1 MLKMKFNFILR
12 RSLAHLLAAAL
23 LSTAGAGASDRQ
35 PAEDDVQRLE
45 RSLLALQ
52 QEVARLRAEGGGAAR
67 MDELERRLDL
77 LAAELEKVRSATV
90 QEEPGL
96 VSHGGLAP
104 AASKVYGVTRGVSLG
119 GYGEAVYENYAARR
133 EDGRPSGRTDQF
145 DFLRQ
150 ILYVG
155 YKFNDTI
162 LFNSELEFEHAST
175 GKGGEV
181 SVEFAYVEAAPSP
194 RLGLRAGMLL
204 VPMGFL
210 NELHEPPI
218 FHGARRPEVEQAI
231 VPSTWRENGAGLF
244 GEAGPLAWRAYVV
257 SSLSSAGFTAGGLRG
272 GRQSGARS
280 KAEDLAFTARV
291 DLTAVPGLLVG
302 ASAFTGETG
311 QGVMVEGR
319 EIGGR
324 VTLVEGHAQY
334 ELRGLRLRALAA
346 RSTVSDVP
354 LMNQALQ
361 LTGNRSVGERQTG
374 WYAEA
379 AYDLMTLR
387 PAGGWALSPFV
398 RYEKLDTQDKVPAAF
413 ARDPATD
420 RSVVTAGVGVKPIA
434 NVVFKADYQWHRNEA
449 RTGVRQ
455 LNLAVGYLF

>member
-1 MLKMKFNFILR
+1 LKMNFNFILR
-12 RSLAHLLAAAL
+12 RLVAALAMSAAAL
-23 LSTAGAGASDRQ
+23 AAGPLQAAGQQPASD
-35 PAEDDVQRLE
+35 AIQRLE

-52 QEVARLRAEGGGAAR
+52 EELARLRGEASGAAR

-77 LAAELEKVRSATV
+77 LAVELEKVRSASG
-90 QEEPGL
+90 QEEVDLEGRR
-96 VSHGGLAP
+96 GLAP

-119 GYGEAVYENYAARR
+119 GYGEAVYENFAKERQ
-133 EDGRPSGRTDQF
+133 DDRPSGRTDQF

-162 LFNSELEFEHAST
+162 LFNSEIEFEHAST
-175 GKGGEV
+175 GRGGEV
-181 SVEFAYVEAAPSP
+181 SVEFAYVELAPSP
-194 RLGLRAGMLL
+194 KLGVRAGMLL

-244 GEAGPLAWRAYVV
+244 GELGPVAWRAYVV
-257 SSLSSAGFTAGGLRG
+257 SSLSSAGFTASGLRG

-280 KAEDLAFTARV
+280 RAEDLALTARA
-291 DLTAVPGLLVG
+291 DFTGLPGLLVG

-311 QGVMVEGR
+311 QGVLVDGE
-319 EIGGR
+319 EIDGR
-324 VTLVEGHAQY
+324 VTLFEGHAQY
-334 ELRGLRLRALAA
+334 EVRGLRLRALAA

-354 LMNQALQ
+354 LMNQVLQ
-361 LTGNRSVGERQTG
+361 LTGNRSVGERQAG

-379 AYDLMTLR
+379 AYDLMTLW
-387 PAGGWALSPFV
+387 PAGGWAVTPFV
-398 RYEKLDTQDKVPAAF
+398 RYERLDTQDRVPSGF

-420 RSVVTAGVGVKPIA
+420 RRVVTAGVGVKPIA
-434 NVVFKADYQWHRNEA
+434 NVVFKADHQWHRNEA
-449 RTGVRQ
+449 RTGARQ